1 MIAGF
6 DFGPDRIV
14 LGLFTGL
21 TYGLLAVGLVLVYR
35 SSRFVNFAHGAV
47 GVFGAAVLGRL
58 VGDGVLPY
66 WLALPAGML
75 TAAAVSAAIE
85 LSVVRRL
92 RHRPRV
98 IGMIA
103 TLGLSQFVLVLA
115 LLVNSSG
122 ASGPAF
128 PVPPGMPSFTVG
140 NTPVGP
146 AFTAMLLLTPV
157 LLVGLAMF
165 LKRSRFGLAIRAAA
179 DAPDTATLNGVTA
192 ARMATLAWSIAGA
205 VAAFS
210 AILVAPTQGTQSIES
225 LGPALL
231 VRGLAGAV
239 IARFS
244 SVPIAFGASL
254 GIGVGEQIL
263 LSGQSSGG
271 LVELALVGVILVALL
286 AQPVRAR
293 RDGEDGGW
301 GRIGAPPLPA
311 AYQRIWLL
319 RNLGRVVAG
328 VGFAVAAA
336 LAFVIS
342 NESASVLIAIIGFTL
357 VGLSIGLV
365 TGVAGELS
373 LGQFAFAGI
382 GAAVSVQ
389 VSVRTGNLFLG
400 IVAGCVAAALAAVAV
415 GVPALRLRG
424 LALAVTTLAFALAT
438 SAFLLRQGWLLGDG
452 AQVPKPRIFG
462 HTFELATDYY
472 LLALVALL
480 LGLWV
485 TANLRTGAFGR
496 ILVALRDN
504 ADAARAFTVAVPV
517 RVLQAYAVAGAL
529 AGLGGA
535 VIGHGQTQLTV
546 NTFPASASIDV
557 VATVVVGGITLLAG
571 PLLGAFLIIGVPGF
585 VELDIIGQAALT
597 LVWLV
602 VVIALPAGLGGPVL
616 WLRDRIAALVA
627 RGRGAAVPSA
637 ADPADGQDAGPA
649 SVTAGQDAGPASVT
663 AGQDAAPASATAGQD
678 AGPASATAG
687 SGGAITLP
695 PRTVGLRPAVAGE
708 PLLSVRGVARSYGG
722 VRAVAGASLDVA
734 AGEVVGIIGPNGAG
748 KTTLFEI
755 VAGFT
760 RPDRGAVLFTGRPV
774 TGLSP
779 QRRAG
784 LGLVRS
790 FQDARLFA
798 TLTVLETV
806 MVAGERTAPTS
817 LVAAALG
824 AGGPDRANRRRA
836 GELVTLMGLAPLADR
851 LVGELSTGTRRIVE
865 ITCLLALEPS
875 LLLLDEPSSGVS
887 QADGVA
893 LGEVLRRVHD
903 ELGVTMVIIEHDL
916 PLLARLADRLVA
928 MDGGRIIA
936 DGTPQEV
943 RSHPDVVRSYL
954 GTDHAAVN
962 RSGVPVQSAAVPS

>member
-1 MIAGF
+1 MIGGF

-47 GVFGAAVLGRL
+47 GVFGAAVVGRL
-58 VGDGVLPY
+58 VGDDVLSY
-66 WLALPAGML
+66 WLALPVGML
-75 TAAAVSAAIE
+75 TAAAVSGAIE

-128 PVPPGMPSFTVG
+128 PAPPGMPSFTVG

-179 DAPDTATLNGVTA
+179 DAPDAATLNGVTA

-210 AILVAPTQGTQSIES
+210 AILVAPTQGTQSIET

-244 SVPIAFGASL
+244 SVPIAFAASL

-311 AYQRIWLL
+311 AYQRVWLL

-328 VGFAVAAA
+328 VGFAVAAV

-400 IVAGCVAAALAAVAV
+400 ILAGCAAAALAAVAV

-452 AQVPKPRIFG
+452 AQVPKPRIGG
-462 HTFELATDYY
+462 HTFDLATDYY
-472 LLALVALL
+472 LFALATLL

-557 VATVVVGGITLLAG
+557 VATVVVGGITLLGG

-585 VELDIIGQAALT
+585 LELDIIGQAALT

-616 WLRDRIAALVA
+616 WLRDRFAALIV
-627 RGRGAAVPSA
+627 RGRGAPAPPA
-637 ADPADGQDAGPA
+637 ADEVAEPVAGP
-649 SVTAGQDAGPASVT
+649 SPA
-663 AGQDAAPASATAGQD
+663 A
-678 AGPASATAG
+678 AG

-695 PRTVGLRPAVAGE
+695 PRTVPLRPAVTGE

-722 VRAVAGASLDVA
+722 VRAVAGASLDVT

-760 RPDRGAVLFTGRPV
+760 RPDRGAVLFAGRPV

-779 QRRAG
+779 QRRAS

-798 TLTVLETV
+798 TMTVLETV

-817 LVAAALG
+817 LFAAALG
-824 AGGPDRANRRRA
+824 AGGPDRAKRRRA
-836 GELVTLMGLAPLADR
+836 EELVTLMGLAPLADR

-865 ITCLLALEPS
+865 ITCLLALEPA

-887 QADGVA
+887 QTDGVA
-893 LGEVLRRVHD
+893 LGEVLRRIHD

-928 MDGGRIIA
+928 MDGGRVIA

-943 RSHPDVVRSYL
+943 RTHPDVVRSYL

-962 RSGVPVQSAAVPS
+962 RSGAPAQRAAVPS

>member
-1 MIAGF
+1 MIGAF
-6 DFGPDRIV
+6 DFGPDRIL

-66 WLALPAGML
+66 WLALPVGML
-75 TAAAVSAAIE
+75 AAAAISGAIE

-179 DAPDTATLNGVTA
+179 DAPDAATVNGVTA
-192 ARMATLAWSIAGA
+192 ARMATLAWAIAGA

-210 AILVAPTQGTQSIES
+210 AILMAPTQGTQSIES

-244 SVPIAFGASL
+244 SVPIAFAASL

-271 LVELALVGVILVALL
+271 LVELALVAVILVALL
-286 AQPVRAR
+286 AQPIRAR
-293 RDGEDGGW
+293 RDTEDGGW

-311 AYQRIWLL
+311 AYQRVWLL
-319 RNLGRVVAG
+319 RNLGQVVAG
-328 VGFAVAAA
+328 VGFAVATG

-342 NESASVLIAIIGFTL
+342 NETASVLIAIIGFTL

-389 VSVRTGNLFLG
+389 VSVHTGNLFLG
-400 IVAGCVAAALAAVAV
+400 ILAGSVAAALAAVAV
-415 GVPALRLRG
+415 GIPALRLRG

-452 AQVPKPRIFG
+452 AQVPKPRILG

-535 VIGHGQTQLTV
+535 VLGHGQTQLTV

-557 VATVVVGGITLLAG
+557 VATVVVGGITLLGG
-571 PLLGAFLIIGVPGF
+571 PLLGAFLIVGVPGF
-585 VELDIIGQAALT
+585 LELDIIGQAALT

-616 WLRDRIAALVA
+616 WLRGRIATLIV
-627 RGRGAAVPSA
+627 RGRGAPVPSA
-637 ADPADGQDAGPA
+637 VDQLPELPDSGT
-649 SVTAGQDAGPASVT
+649 VTAAQSAAESAPETAS
-663 AGQDAAPASATAGQD
+663 
-678 AGPASATAG
+678 
-687 SGGAITLP
+687 SGGSITLP
-695 PRTVGLRPAVAGE
+695 PRTVPLQPAVTGE

-734 AGEVVGIIGPNGAG
+734 PGEVVGIIGPNGAG

-755 VAGFT
+755 IAGFT
-760 RPDRGAVLFTGRPV
+760 RPDRGVVRFAGRSV

-798 TLTVLETV
+798 TMTVLETV

-824 AGGPDRANRRRA
+824 ATGPDQAKRRRA
-836 GELVTLMGLAPLADR
+836 EELVTLMGLAPLADR

-865 ITCLLALEPS
+865 ITCLLALEPA

-916 PLLARLADRLVA
+916 PLLARLAGRMVA
-928 MDGGRIIA
+928 MDGGRVIA

-943 RSHPDVVRSYL
+943 RTHPDVVRSYL

-962 RSGVPVQSAAVPS
+962 RSGVPAQPAAVPS

>member
-1 MIAGF
+1 MIDGF

-75 TAAAVSAAIE
+75 AAAAISGAIE

-122 ASGPAF
+122 ASGPTF
-128 PVPPGMPSFTVG
+128 PTPPGMPSFTVG

-146 AFTAMLLLTPV
+146 AFTAMLLFTPV

-179 DAPDTATLNGVTA
+179 DAPDAATLNGVTA

-263 LSGQSSGG
+263 LSGRSSGG
-271 LVELALVGVILVALL
+271 LVELALVAVILVALL

-301 GRIGAPPLPA
+301 GRIGAPALPA
-311 AYQRIWLL
+311 AYQRVWLL

-328 VGFAVAAA
+328 VGFAIAAV

-400 IVAGCVAAALAAVAV
+400 ILAGCAAAALAAVAV

-452 AQVPKPRIFG
+452 AQVPKPRILG
-462 HTFELATDYY
+462 HTFDLATDYY
-472 LLALVALL
+472 LFALVVLL

-504 ADAARAFTVAVPV
+504 ADAARAFTVAVPL

-557 VATVVVGGITLLAG
+557 VATVVVGGITLLGG
-571 PLLGAFLIIGVPGF
+571 PLLGAFLIVGVPGF
-585 VELDIIGQAALT
+585 LELDIIGQAALT

-616 WLRDRIAALVA
+616 WLRDRFAALIA
-627 RGRGAAVPSA
+627 RGRGAPAPSA
-637 ADPADGQDAGPA
+637 ADQVAESVAGPP
-649 SVTAGQDAGPASVT
+649 PA
-663 AGQDAAPASATAGQD
+663 A
-678 AGPASATAG
+678 AG
-687 SGGAITLP
+687 SGGSITLP
-695 PRTVGLRPAVAGE
+695 PRTVPLRPAVTGE

-722 VRAVAGASLDVA
+722 VRAVAGASLDVD

-755 VAGFT
+755 IAGFT
-760 RPDRGAVLFTGRPV
+760 RPDRGAVLFAGRPV

-798 TLTVLETV
+798 TMTVLETV

-824 AGGPDRANRRRA
+824 ATGPDRAKRRRA
-836 GELVTLMGLAPLADR
+836 EELVTLMGLAPLADR

-865 ITCLLALEPS
+865 ITCLLALEPA

-928 MDGGRIIA
+928 MDGGQIIA

-962 RSGVPVQSAAVPS
+962 RSGAPAQRAAVPS

>member
-1 MIAGF
+1 MIGGF

-47 GVFGAAVLGRL
+47 GVFGAAVVGRL
-58 VGDGVLPY
+58 VGDGVLSY
-66 WLALPAGML
+66 WLALPVGML
-75 TAAAVSAAIE
+75 TAAAVSGAIE

-128 PVPPGMPSFTVG
+128 PAPPGMPSFTVG

-179 DAPDTATLNGVTA
+179 DAPDAATLNGVTA

-244 SVPIAFGASL
+244 SVPIAFAASL

-311 AYQRIWLL
+311 AYQQVWLL

-328 VGFAVAAA
+328 VGFALAAV

-400 IVAGCVAAALAAVAV
+400 ILAGCAAAALAAVAV

-452 AQVPKPRIFG
+452 AQVPKPRIGG

-472 LLALVALL
+472 LFALVVLL

-557 VATVVVGGITLLAG
+557 VAIVVVGGITLLGG
-571 PLLGAFLIIGVPGF
+571 PLLGAFLIVGVPGF
-585 VELDIIGQAALT
+585 LELDIIGQAALT

-616 WLRDRIAALVA
+616 WLRDRFAALIV
-627 RGRGAAVPSA
+627 RGAPASSA
-637 ADPADGQDAGPA
+637 ADQVAEPVAGPA
-649 SVTAGQDAGPASVT
+649 PA
-663 AGQDAAPASATAGQD
+663 A
-678 AGPASATAG
+678 AG

-695 PRTVGLRPAVAGE
+695 PRTVPLRAAVTGE

-722 VRAVAGASLDVA
+722 VRAVAGASLDVT

-755 VAGFT
+755 IAGFT
-760 RPDRGAVLFTGRPV
+760 RPDRGAVLFAGRPV

-798 TLTVLETV
+798 TMTVLETV

-817 LVAAALG
+817 LFAAALG
-824 AGGPDRANRRRA
+824 AGGPDRAKRRRA
-836 GELVTLMGLAPLADR
+836 EELVTLMGLAPLADR
-851 LVGELSTGTRRIVE
+851 LGGELSTGTRRIVE
-865 ITCLLALEPS
+865 ITCLLALEPA

-887 QADGVA
+887 QTGGVA
-893 LGEVLRRVHD
+893 LGEVLRRIHD

-928 MDGGRIIA
+928 MDGGRVIA

-943 RSHPDVVRSYL
+943 RTHPDVVRSYL

-962 RSGVPVQSAAVPS
+962 RSGAPAQRATVPS

>member
-1 MIAGF
+1 MIGGF
-6 DFGPDRIV
+6 DFGPDRIL

-58 VGDGVLPY
+58 VTDGVLPY
-66 WLALPAGML
+66 WLALPVGML
-75 TAAAVSAAIE
+75 AAAAVSGAIE

-146 AFTAMLLLTPV
+146 AFTAMLLLTPA

-179 DAPDTATLNGVTA
+179 DAPDSATLNGVTA

-210 AILVAPTQGTQSIES
+210 AILMAPTQGTQSIES

-263 LSGQSSGG
+263 LSGRSSGG
-271 LVELALVGVILVALL
+271 LVELALVAVILVALL
-286 AQPVRAR
+286 AQPVRSR
-293 RDGEDGGW
+293 RAGEDGGW

-311 AYQRIWLL
+311 AYQRVWLL

-328 VGFAVAAA
+328 VGFAVATV

-342 NESASVLIAIIGFTL
+342 NETASVLIAIIGFTL

-400 IVAGCVAAALAAVAV
+400 MLAGCTAAALAAVAV

-452 AQVPKPRIFG
+452 AQVPKPRILG
-462 HTFELATDYY
+462 HTFDLATDYY
-472 LLALVALL
+472 LLALVVLL

-535 VIGHGQTQLTV
+535 VVGHGQTQLTV

-557 VATVVVGGITLLAG
+557 VATVVVGGITLLGG
-571 PLLGAFLIIGVPGF
+571 PLLGAFLIVGVPGF
-585 VELDIIGQAALT
+585 LELDIIGQAVLT
-597 LVWLV
+597 LAWLV

-616 WLRDRIAALVA
+616 WLRDRIAASIA
-627 RGRGAAVPSA
+627 RGSAPVLSA
-637 ADPADGQDAGPA
+637 ADQVAGSGAEPEADEVAEFGAASGAGP
-649 SVTAGQDAGPASVT
+649 SPA
-663 AGQDAAPASATAGQD
+663 A
-678 AGPASATAG
+678 AG
-687 SGGAITLP
+687 SGGVITLP
-695 PRTVGLRPAVAGE
+695 PRTVPLRPAVTGE

-722 VRAVAGASLDVA
+722 VRAVAGASLDVT

-755 VAGFT
+755 IAGFT
-760 RPDRGAVLFTGRPV
+760 RADRGAVRFAGRPV

-798 TLTVLETV
+798 TMTVLETV

-824 AGGPDRANRRRA
+824 ATGQDRAKRRRA
-836 GELVTLMGLAPLADR
+836 EKLVTLMGLAPLADR

-865 ITCLLALEPS
+865 ITCLLALEPV

-928 MDGGRIIA
+928 MDSGRVIA

-943 RSHPDVVRSYL
+943 RTHPDVVRSYL
-954 GTDHAAVN
+954 GTDHAAVH
-962 RSGVPVQSAAVPS
+962 RSGVPAQRAGVLS

>member
-1 MIAGF
+1 MIGGF

-47 GVFGAAVLGRL
+47 GVFGAAVVGRL
-58 VGDGVLPY
+58 VGDGVLSY
-66 WLALPAGML
+66 WLALPVGML
-75 TAAAVSAAIE
+75 TAAAVSGAIE

-128 PVPPGMPSFTVG
+128 PAPPGMPSFTVG

-179 DAPDTATLNGVTA
+179 DAPDAATLNGVTA

-244 SVPIAFGASL
+244 SVPIAFAASL

-311 AYQRIWLL
+311 AYQHVWLL

-328 VGFAVAAA
+328 VGFALAAV

-400 IVAGCVAAALAAVAV
+400 ILAGCAAAALAAVAV

-452 AQVPKPRIFG
+452 AQVPKPRIGG

-472 LLALVALL
+472 LFALVVLL

-557 VATVVVGGITLLAG
+557 VATVVVGGITLLGG
-571 PLLGAFLIIGVPGF
+571 PLLGAFLIVGVPGF
-585 VELDIIGQAALT
+585 LELDIIGQAALT

-616 WLRDRIAALVA
+616 WLRDRIAALIV
-627 RGRGAAVPSA
+627 RGHGAPAPPA
-637 ADPADGQDAGPA
+637 ADEVAEPVAGP
-649 SVTAGQDAGPASVT
+649 SPA
-663 AGQDAAPASATAGQD
+663 A
-678 AGPASATAG
+678 AG

-695 PRTVGLRPAVAGE
+695 PRTVPLRPAVTGE

-722 VRAVAGASLDVA
+722 VRAVAGASLDVT

-755 VAGFT
+755 IAGFT
-760 RPDRGAVLFTGRPV
+760 RPDRGAVLFAGRPV

-798 TLTVLETV
+798 TMTVLETV

-817 LVAAALG
+817 LFAAALG
-824 AGGPDRANRRRA
+824 AGGPDRAKRRRA
-836 GELVTLMGLAPLADR
+836 EELVTLMGLAPLADR

-865 ITCLLALEPS
+865 ITCLLALEPA

-887 QADGVA
+887 QTDGVA
-893 LGEVLRRVHD
+893 LGEVLRRIHD

-928 MDGGRIIA
+928 MDGGRVIA

-943 RSHPDVVRSYL
+943 RTHPDVVRSYL

-962 RSGVPVQSAAVPS
+962 RSGAPAQRAAVPS

>member
-1 MIAGF
+1 MIGGF
-6 DFGPDRIV
+6 DVGPDRIV

-66 WLALPAGML
+66 WLALPVGML
-75 TAAAVSAAIE
+75 AAAAVSGAIE

-128 PVPPGMPSFTVG
+128 PAPPGMPSFTIG

-179 DAPDTATLNGVTA
+179 DAPDAATLNGVTA

-210 AILVAPTQGTQSIES
+210 AILMAPTQGTQSIES

-271 LVELALVGVILVALL
+271 LVELALVAVILVALL

-311 AYQRIWLL
+311 AYQRVWLL

-328 VGFAVAAA
+328 VGFAAAA
-336 LAFVIS
+336 VLAFVIS
-342 NESASVLIAIIGFTL
+342 NETASVLIAIIGFTL

-389 VSVRTGNLFLG
+389 VSMRTGNLFLG
-400 IVAGCVAAALAAVAV
+400 ILTGCAAAALAAVAV

-438 SAFLLRQGWLLGDG
+438 STFLLRQGWLLGDG
-452 AQVPKPRIFG
+452 AQVPKPRILG
-462 HTFELATDYY
+462 HTFDLATDYY
-472 LLALVALL
+472 LFALVALL

-485 TANLRTGAFGR
+485 TANLRAGAFGR

-557 VATVVVGGITLLAG
+557 VATVVVGGITLLGG
-571 PLLGAFLIIGVPGF
+571 PLLGAFLIVGVPGF
-585 VELDIIGQAALT
+585 LELDIIGQAALT

-616 WLRDRIAALVA
+616 WLRDRIVALIA
-627 RGRGAAVPSA
+627 RGRDAPVPSA
-637 ADPADGQDAGPA
+637 TDEIAGPA
-649 SVTAGQDAGPASVT
+649 QAAS
-663 AGQDAAPASATAGQD
+663 
-678 AGPASATAG
+678 
-687 SGGAITLP
+687 SGGPITLP
-695 PRTVGLRPAVAGE
+695 PRTVPLRPAATGE
-708 PLLSVRGVARSYGG
+708 PLLSVREVARSFGG

-755 VAGFT
+755 IAGFT
-760 RPDRGAVLFTGRPV
+760 RPDRGAVLFAGRPV

-798 TLTVLETV
+798 TMTVLETV

-824 AGGPDRANRRRA
+824 ATAPDQAKRHRAE
-836 GELVTLMGLAPLADR
+836 ELVTLMGLAPLADR

-865 ITCLLALEPS
+865 ITCLLALEPA

-887 QADGVA
+887 QTDGVA
-893 LGEVLRRVHD
+893 LGEVLRRIHD

-928 MDGGRIIA
+928 MDGGRVIA

-943 RSHPDVVRSYL
+943 RAHPDVVRSYL

-962 RSGVPVQSAAVPS
+962 RSGVPAQRTTVPS